1 MREIRSLCVYCGSST
16 GTNPQYAEAAVEL
29 GQMMADNDIELIY
42 GGGAVGLMG
51 LIADTVIDAGG
62 RVTGIIPGHLFP
74 REVAHSGLTD
84 LIEVGT
90 MHERKEEM
98 FRRSDAFIALPGGF
112 GTMEE
117 LTEVTTWSQ
126 IGLHV
131 KPIGVLNVDG
141 YYDLFLAW
149 LDRAIED
156 GLLKPSNRAF
166 IIDRD
171 KPVDL
176 LDALLTAKINSEP
189 KWINFDM

>member
-1 MREIRSLCVYCGSST
+1 
-16 GTNPQYAEAAVEL
+16 
-29 GQMMADNDIELIY
+29 MMADNDIELIY

-51 LIADTVIDAGG
+51 VIADTVLDAGG
-62 RVTGIIPGHLFP
+62 RVTGIIPAHLFP
-74 REVAHSGLTD
+74 REVAHAGLTD
-84 LIEVGT
+84 LLEVAT

-156 GLLKPSNRAF
+156 GLLKPSNRDF
-166 IIDRD
+166 IIDRE

-176 LDALLTAKINSEP
+176 VDALLAAKINSEP